1 MAGNIE
7 NQTPDRTEPPGDPG
21 SGMGGDGHVDFGVST
36 LTKLD
41 NKVMRQALRL
51 HKRRLA
57 ERRSDKG
64 LLDSYSEA
72 VEIGMHE
79 TWF

>member
-1 MAGNIE
+1 MAGNVD
-7 NQTPDRTEPPGDPG
+7 NQFSDRTERSGDPG
-21 SGMGGDGHVDFGVST
+21 SGLGGDGHYAVST
-36 LTKLD
+36 LTTFD

-51 HKRRLA
+51 HKRQLA